1 MNRTLGRTRG
11 GVAPES
17 RERVHSFLP
26 HVSVQNQNFQNPRRD
41 ICARDLTLIPT
52 STSPLI
58 FVRRRPSP
66 HLSLPLRRSQILR
79 PPPPSIPP
87 SSITYSNPRSPLP
100 EPVARARGRGCPG
113 AVGIMGL
120 WIHRYPSLAPAGSV
134 RRHHLFDLHSLMPVD
149 PTTAQAI
156 SVSDRP
162 IPRQRWQW
170 PS

>member
-1 MNRTLGRTRG
+1 
-11 GVAPES
+11 
-17 RERVHSFLP
+17 
-26 HVSVQNQNFQNPRRD
+26 
-41 ICARDLTLIPT
+41 
-52 STSPLI
+52 
-58 FVRRRPSP
+58 VRRRPSP

-134 RRHHLFDLHSLMPVD
+134 RRHHLFDLHSLVPSHIDLSRGSDGGGPRELAPRSPHSSDPHALPQASMAAQQPRARQINLLGAGDGLSRHPSLPLLSGPPAQPPVMRC
-149 PTTAQAI
+149 I
-156 SVSDRP
+156 C
-162 IPRQRWQW
+162 
-170 PS
+170 